1 MRLNATEDLTQS
13 MMSSLL
19 KDSDCQRNEHHLSSF
34 VFACYHNQA
43 ACFKAL
49 FNHVVQMS
57 GSNFDLKTTIGD
69 EDQQL
74 ECLVYAVQHNNFEM
88 LRYLITEVK
97 LSKAVL

>member
-1 MRLNATEDLTQS
+1 
-13 MMSSLL
+13 
-19 KDSDCQRNEHHLSSF
+19 
-34 VFACYHNQA
+34 
-43 ACFKAL
+43 
-49 FNHVVQMS
+49 MS